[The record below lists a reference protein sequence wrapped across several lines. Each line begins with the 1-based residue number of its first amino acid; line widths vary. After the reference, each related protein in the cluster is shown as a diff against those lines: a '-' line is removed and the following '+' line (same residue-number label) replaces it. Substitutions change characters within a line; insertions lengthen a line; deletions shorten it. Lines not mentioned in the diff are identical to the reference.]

1 MSRLFGKIK
10 QKKSHLIFLELW
22 SLKFGHF
29 KLVENISQKLFEL
42 GV

>member
-10 QKKSHLIFLELW
+10 KKGHLIFLELW
-22 SLKFGHF
+22 PLKFRHL
-29 KLVENISQKLFEL
+29 KLVGNISQKLFEL